1 MLNLKFMR
9 FRYVLLAAILKL
21 PSFSNLKKLVILCL
35 SSTILACNQSQGTT
49 AASNTASKSIL
60 TPAQIAQASN
70 QSEELISKET
80 IQATSVST
88 NVTTESKSIPKSNT
102 SDISKSNGFIMPSKN
117 IYCNLREPSP
127 RSRSSSNNSFLR
139 CGIVSGLKPMPP
151 RPKNPSCEFDWGG
164 GLVLPSNRKVQVLC
178 ASDSVYSPNYPI
190 LQYGQT
196 WKKSGFTCKSATNG
210 LTCTNAEGQ
219 GFFLNREE
227 WQTF

>member
-1 MLNLKFMR
+1 MK
-9 FRYVLLAAILKL
+9 FRYVLLAALLKL
-21 PSFSNLKKLVILCL
+21 SSFSNLKKLVLFCL
-35 SSTILACNQSQGTT
+35 SSTIVSCSQSQGTT
-49 AASNTASKSIL
+49 EASSTTPKSIS
-60 TPAQIAQASN
+60 TPAQIAQVSN
-70 QSEELISKET
+70 QSEELTTKET
-80 IQATSVST
+80 VRDTSIST
-88 NVTTESKSIPKSNT
+88 NVTTESKSITKSNT

-127 RSRSSSNNSFLR
+127 QSRSSSNNGFLR
-139 CGIVSGLKPMPP
+139 CEIVSGLNPMPP

-164 GLVLPSNRKVQVLC
+164 GLVLLSNKKVQVLC
-178 ASDSVYSPNYPI
+178 ASDSAYSPDYPI

-196 WKKSGFTCKSATNG
+196 WTKSGFTCKSATDG